1 MAAGAGPPLSGAGV
15 RGALPLRAQAP
26 SACTRRAQLLVRG
39 LRRLFAAGHH
49 STCHARMQPHRPVT
63 DLALYKHG
71 SAELL
76 AR

>member
-1 MAAGAGPPLSGAGV
+1 VAAGAGPPLSGAGV

-26 SACTRRAQLLVRG
+26 SACTGCAQLLVRG
-39 LRRLFAAGHH
+39 SAGCSQQAITLHVM
-49 STCHARMQPHRPVT
+49 HACSPIVQSQ